1 MKRALSLVLAAALVL
16 GSIPAGFAAT
26 STAGETLKGYGVVA
40 GDTNGSLNEDKT
52 ITRAEMMTVLA
63 RLLGKYEEAS
73 KYSIPSTSK
82 DVTGHWN
89 AKVIAFAEKEG
100 WTTGIGNGMFDPQG
114 TVTLQQAATFMLKA
128 LGYTVTDFSKVVE
141 EATKLGLLKDVVAK
155 DATAKVLRSDIF
167 TAALNTLNTPA
178 KDATVKLGEKLG
190 YIKPTVVA
198 SVVDLSTA
206 KAISFKVVEVKL
218 NAEVKEVK
226 AADFAVT
233 DADGKAFEVKAATVI
248 DSKTVWLD
256 TADQAA
262 GKVYTV
268 KSGEKTA
275 KFTGVAKDSTSPVV
289 QATSKVMDNVTVKV
303 IFDKEV
309 DSRTAL
315 VAANYTADNSLQ
327 VTKAVWNTDK
337 DGDAIKTEVLLTT
350 SAQTSGTL
358 YKLTVAT
365 KVTDLAGNPVKSAD
379 DANILKFGGLKADT
393 TLPKLT
399 SAMGKNAVK
408 VVLTFTEASG
418 LDKATA
424 ENVANYV
431 LTNKTDAA
439 KTATVTKAELKQ
451 DSNDVWNTVELTTTA
466 QTVGNIYEV
475 AVKNVADKFGNVVS
489 ATADYKT
496 TFSGQPADTTG
507 PQVSTVEV
515 KTNTSVKVTFNE
527 EVDKTAAETVANYA
541 INNDLTVVKAALDTT
556 KKIVTLTTSTQKSG
570 TAYKITVT
578 NVTDEYANKIGSS
591 NNSGF
596 FSGLSVDDKKPT
608 VVSALSSVDGSKTY
622 VTVTFSE
629 GMNDTAKVA
638 SNYFFGDA
646 IGYGVEVTKV
656 SDLVFKVRVNA
667 LEDLKNYTVKVTG
680 VEDSSANGID
690 TDANT
695 ANFVGKSTADSD
707 APKVVGAVA
716 VDKNTIQVLFSRPVK
731 INAANATET
740 PYSLGGGVA
749 TADAEDADNYKLVV
763 KGSTTNLITGYANV
777 ISYVSKDRKA
787 VTLRFQAGS
796 GVTLEAGK
804 VYEVYVN
811 GAADV
816 TNFAFDAATTAL
828 VADNNV
834 TIAKDDSYTTMGSN
848 TADVKQPEIVAAYA
862 INTSTVNIKFNT
874 PIKYNAGAAA
884 GDITIGAINHVPGNT
899 SVSASDNTV
908 LVVKT
913 ASALTAGTVYAAK
926 VVTATAVTDI
936 YGDKQAK
943 TTVTQNLTAPS
954 TENDKPAIGAVVVA
968 SSSQLEVTLSED
980 VSTFNKALFTVNA
993 VMPTH
998 VEYKNST
1005 TKNVLNVYFNN
1016 TALTAGSVYKLEIA
1030 ANGLTDMVGQ
1040 VNTDKLT
1047 ADFAATGKTLTAVKI
1062 SDVVKLADNK
1072 VRVIFNRPVAD
1083 TTGAITSA
1091 DITVAGGATIS
1102 SLDAAYLAGSKLVAA
1117 DFDAANEY
1125 VDALDFT
1132 LNKNIATGTTLTFGF
1147 GAGTYVAKD
1156 GAALDADSLTKTYT
1170 GSITFTAPTV
1180 TVTQGVSAVAGAN
1193 QDSTIA
1199 ITGPATA
1206 TASLTIGGVSVAV
1219 VNGDTAA
1226 QVAAKITTAFAGNT
1240 TWTVTNPG
1248 APSANV
1254 NFVALAKAANATIAF
1269 SAGTTG
1275 VTAGA
1280 QTDNTAG
1287 VATVV
1292 AVKEAVTAKFAAL
1305 AGSPA
1310 ADVAVKVT
1318 FAGGATEVVTVNV
1331 KGNATAAQIATAVK
1345 DGLAAAAGGNVQS
1358 VYTVTI
1364 STDTITFTQ
1373 TAAGAPIADLTITLE

>member
-82 DVTGHWN
+82 DVAGHWN

-190 YIKPTVVA
+190 YMKPAVVVSA
-198 SVVDLSTA
+198 VDLSTA
-206 KAISFKVVEVKL
+206 KAKSYKVVEVKL

-275 KFTGVAKDSTSPVV
+275 KFTGVAKDATSPVV
-289 QATSKVMDNVTVKV
+289 SLASSKVMDNVTVKV
-303 IFDKEV
+303 VFDKEV
-309 DSRTAL
+309 DARTAL

-327 VTKAVWNTDK
+327 VTKAAWNTDA
-337 DGDAIKTEVLLTT
+337 DGVAIKTEVLLTT

-379 DANILKFGGLKADT
+379 DANIVKFGGIKADT

-408 VVLTFTEASG
+408 VVLTFTEESG

-451 DSNDVWNTVELTTTA
+451 DTNKVWNTVELTTTA

-489 ATADYKT
+489 TTADYKT
-496 TFSGQPADTTG
+496 TFSGQPADTTA
-507 PQVSTVEV
+507 PQVKSVEV

-527 EVDKTAAETVANYA
+527 EVDKATAETVANYA
-541 INNDLTVVKAALDTT
+541 INNDLTVVKAVLDAD
-556 KKIVTLTTSTQKSG
+556 KLFVTLTTSTQKSG
-570 TAYKITVT
+570 TAYKVTVS

-591 NNSGF
+591 NNSSY
-596 FSGLSVDDKKPT
+596 FSGLAVDDKKPT
-608 VVSALSSVDGSKTY
+608 VVSALASVDGSKTY

-646 IGYGVEVTKV
+646 MGYGVEVTKS
-656 SDLVFKVRVNA
+656 SDAVYKVRVNA

-680 VEDSSANGID
+680 VEDASANGID
-690 TDANT
+690 TDNNT
-695 ANFVGKSTADSD
+695 ANFVGKTTTDSE

-716 VDKNTIQVLFSRPVK
+716 LDKQTVQVLFSRPVK
-731 INAANATET
+731 TTATT
-740 PYSLGGGVA
+740 GKVSIPPTVGTSDA
-749 TADAEDADNYKLVV
+749 ADAHNYIVV
-763 KGSTTNLITGYANV
+763 EKGQTTNLITDYTKVNV
-777 ISYVSKDRKA
+777 LVSKDRKT
-787 VTLRFQAGS
+787 VTLRFKDNAG
-796 GVTLEAGK
+796 VVLAAGK

-811 GAADV
+811 ADADV
-816 TNFAFDAATTAL
+816 TNITFGAGAVT
-828 VADNNV
+828 ADNDAV
-834 TIAKDDSYTTMGSN
+834 VAKADSYATLGSN
-848 TADVKQPEIVAAYA
+848 TTAVAVPEIVAAYA
-862 INTSTVNIKFNT
+862 VNTTVVNVKFNT
-874 PIKYNAGAAA
+874 PIVYTKVAN
-884 GDITIGAINHVPGNT
+884 GDIKIGTFLNDMNNT
-899 SVSASDNTV
+899 TVSTTDNTV
-908 LVVKT
+908 LVVK
-913 ASALTAGTVYAAK
+913 SLTALVPGTVYTVK
-926 VVTATAVTDI
+926 VDTDTTVTDI
-936 YGDKQAK
+936 YKDVKVNNA
-943 TTVTQNLTAPS
+943 VTQKLTAPS
-954 TENDKPAIGAVVVA
+954 TTNEAPAIASVQTNSNTSLKVTFTKDLGNGSLTSILANKFVLANFKVNNVSATHVAYDGTSKNTIIVHFNPTDLVAGTVYPFKILAGGVV
-968 SSSQLEVTLSED
+968 D
-980 VSTFNKALFTVNA
+980 TVNE
-993 VMPTH
+993 PTA
-998 VEYKNST
+998 K
-1005 TKNVLNVYFNN
+1005 
-1016 TALTAGSVYKLEIA
+1016 
-1030 ANGLTDMVGQ
+1030 D
-1040 VNTDKLT
+1040 LT
-1047 ADFAATGKTLTAVKI
+1047 ADFASSVTSTVAEDARTLLKI
-1062 SDVVKLADNK
+1062 ADVVKLTDNQ
-1072 VRVIFNRPVAD
+1072 VRVTFNKPVAKTAGVLAATD
-1083 TTGAITSA
+1083 FTVAGFTPSAIVAYYNGSDVTTTTTDVDATVSSKQFIESVDLTLDRVVPASVTADVDFALSTGWKTMDGAANATTTKKAYTGNTAAITSIA
-1091 DITVAGGATIS
+1091 QTTAGVALTTAEVNTITVTNTAVAGVYGFEFKDGTVTTGITITTT
-1102 SLDAAYLAGSKLVAA
+1102 
-1117 DFDAANEY
+1117 AANTKAE
-1125 VDALDFT
+1125 
-1132 LNKNIATGTTLTFGF
+1132 IAT
-1147 GAGTYVAKD
+1147 KIE
-1156 GAALDADSLTKTYT
+1156 AALDAVPGFAAVYT
-1170 GSITFTAPTV
+1170 TTV
-1180 TVTQGVSAVAGAN
+1180 S
-1193 QDSTIA
+1193 
-1199 ITGPATA
+1199 
-1206 TASLTIGGVSVAV
+1206 
-1219 VNGDTAA
+1219 GDT
-1226 QVAAKITTAFAGNT
+1226 VVIT
-1240 TWTVTNPG
+1240 
-1248 APSANV
+1248 S
-1254 NFVALAKAANATIAF
+1254 IA
-1269 SAGTTG
+1269 S
-1275 VTAGA
+1275 
-1280 QTDNTAG
+1280 
-1287 VATVV
+1287 
-1292 AVKEAVTAKFAAL
+1292 
-1305 AGSPA
+1305 A
-1310 ADVAVKVT
+1310 ADKTVT
-1318 FAGGATEVVTVNV
+1318 FAA
-1331 KGNATAAQIATAVK
+1331 K
-1345 DGLAAAAGGNVQS
+1345 
-1358 VYTVTI
+1358 
-1364 STDTITFTQ
+1364 
-1373 TAAGAPIADLTITLE
+1373 